1 MVASV
6 ASCLQKIGFARF
18 SFVTEL
24 LPAQGHV
31 FRKSIHIDTVFRK
44 LPLCLNLF
52 CSQHVSRAELSS
64 LPPPTGLVYRSFYWA
79 TWLARRHRARLQP
92 WSNAAKDTNSCLS
105 YLALTESRCTA
116 SSHSA
121 TPRKSTLN
129 PALYHLLPSGCRLC
143 GLEVGRPAFQLPMFE
158 KCDSLPNRDLFDMFV

>member
-6 ASCLQKIGFARF
+6 ASCLQKIGFASF
-18 SFVTEL
+18 SVVTEL

-31 FRKSIHIDTVFRK
+31 FRKSMLTDTVFRK

-64 LPPPTGLVYRSFYWA
+64 LPPLTGLVYRSFLLGN
-79 TWLARRHRARLQP
+79 LAGEEAQGKTTTLKQRFQRH
-92 WSNAAKDTNSCLS
+92 SSNSCLS
-105 YLALTESRCTA
+105 YLTPHLTQSRCTA

-121 TPRKSTLN
+121 TGRKSPLN
-129 PALYHLLPSGCRLC
+129 PDYTTSGCRLC
-143 GLEVGRPAFQLPMFE
+143 GLEPQKRFM
-158 KCDSLPNRDLFDMFV
+158 RDVCLRNPCLL